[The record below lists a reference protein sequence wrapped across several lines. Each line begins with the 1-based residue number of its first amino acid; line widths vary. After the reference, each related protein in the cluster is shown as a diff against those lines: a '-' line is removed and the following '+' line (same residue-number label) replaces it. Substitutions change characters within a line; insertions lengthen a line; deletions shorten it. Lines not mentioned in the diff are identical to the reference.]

1 MTDEQMERIAKRSRS
16 YRLLLI
22 DSKLEY
28 IVIYILFMN
37 TFKLKLLK
45 FQFSIRKKSEE
56 SSFAE

>member
-28 IVIYILFMN
+28 IVISILFMN